1 MAMTLALAGLTKH
14 RSRTVLHSPTATA
27 PSGNAPATLAQVAPG
42 QSAQVIGYD
51 DALDPGTAR
60 RLGDLGL
67 APGEPVTVVRRAPL
81 RDPVIFRVAGFEV
94 ALRTSQAATILVA
107 PVA

>member
-1 MAMTLALAGLTKH
+1 MAMSLALAGRTRH
-14 RSRTVLHSPTATA
+14 RSRTVVHTPTVSAATISA
-27 PSGNAPATLAQVAPG
+27 GATLAQVAPG
-42 QSAQVIGYD
+42 QSARILGYA
-51 DALDPGTAR
+51 DALDPATAR

-94 ALRTSQAATILVA
+94 ALRTSQASTILVA
-107 PVA
+107 PIA

>member
-1 MAMTLALAGLTKH
+1 MAMTHALAGRTRY
-14 RSRTVLHSPTATA
+14 RSRAALQTSTVPVATERT
-27 PSGNAPATLAQVAPG
+27 TLAHIAPG

-51 DALDPGTAR
+51 DALDPATAR

-94 ALRTSQAATILVA
+94 ALRASQASTILVA
-107 PVA
+107 PNA

>member
-1 MAMTLALAGLTKH
+1 MAMTLALGGRTRY
-14 RSRTVLHSPTATA
+14 RSRAALRTVPVASERT
-27 PSGNAPATLAQVAPG
+27 TLAHIAPG

-51 DALDPGTAR
+51 DALDSATAR

-81 RDPVIFRVAGFEV
+81 RDPVIFRVAGFDV
-94 ALRTSQAATILVA
+94 ALRASQASTILVA
-107 PVA
+107 PNA